1 MKFLKMILLV
11 PAFLSL
17 YACAM
22 VDSAGRELMPQKESH
37 HAPRVYYAGV
47 AGLKMFSQRSV
58 SGSPI
63 AELPLYDKVL
73 RYKVEHGFAYVKVT
87 RTGQV
92 GWVRNADLVWRKRT
106 PSKKSSKNSPP
117 PQPKTEVPP
126 ENTPEVNPEP
136 NPEIEPRDASMFDAF

>member
-1 MKFLKMILLV
+1 MKFLKMLLLV
-11 PAFLSL
+11 SAFLSL

-22 VDSAGRELMPQKESH
+22 VDSAGREPSPQGESN
-37 HAPRVYYAGV
+37 APRVYYAGV

-73 RYKVEHGFAYVKVT
+73 RYKVERGFAYVKVH

-106 PSKKSSKNSPP
+106 HPKKRPKNSLP
-117 PQPKTEVPP
+117 PQQKTVISP
-126 ENTPEVNPEP
+126 ENTPEVNHEP
-136 NPEIEPRDASMFDAF
+136 NPELERRDASMFDAF

>member
-1 MKFLKMILLV
+1 
-11 PAFLSL
+11 
-17 YACAM
+17 
-22 VDSAGRELMPQKESH
+22 MPQKESP
-37 HAPRVYYAGV
+37 APRVYYAGV

-117 PQPKTEVPP
+117 PQPKAEVPQP
-126 ENTPEVNPEP
+126 VPPVVSWLETWMVNSYPASFIPMSGGYRLLNRSFEKCWRA
-136 NPEIEPRDASMFDAF
+136 IRDFIWIWIT